1 MNKDIV
7 MTIALALVSI
17 ASVCITRYLIPWIRA
32 NMSAKD
38 LEKLTY
44 WVRFA
49 VRCADQL
56 FTPEE
61 WQQKKEYVL
70 SYIISMAAK
79 IGLDLTEQDIN
90 VLIEAAV
97 NEIHHGGA
105 ING

>member
-1 MNKDIV
+1 M
-7 MTIALALVSI
+7 L
-17 ASVCITRYLIPWIRA
+17 
-32 NMSAKD
+32 
-38 LEKLTY
+38 
-44 WVRFA
+44 
-49 VRCADQL
+49 Q
-56 FTPEE
+56 EE
-61 WQQKKEYVL
+61 WQQKKEYVM